1 MPLRQLHVWLMPLW
15 QLYIRQLYVWLL
27 PLRQLWLL
35 PLWHL
40 PIRLLLLVWLRLLL
54 MLLLLLLRS
63 LRLLRLATKPKAK
76 SRLLLLLLLEWVLLL
91 LPHVRLGQRRGARRR
106 RRRRRRWRI
115 RRWPRLEHVQWQRAS
130 ALQPAR
136 HRADGRWQAVAADSD
151 ERRAASAPCIA
162 ARGRFTRAA
171 LLGPFAR
178 LVGVR
183 IVADAARSAGEG
195 AKRAAWGGLVG
206 GGGEVGAA
214 E

>member
-1 MPLRQLHVWLMPLW
+1 
-15 QLYIRQLYVWLL
+15 
-27 PLRQLWLL
+27 
-35 PLWHL
+35 
-40 PIRLLLLVWLRLLL
+40 

-106 RRRRRRWRI
+106 RRRRRSRWRI
-115 RRWPRLEHVQWQRAS
+115 RRWPRWRMCSGSVHPPCSRPAAGHMAGGRPRRRAPMS
-130 ALQPAR
+130 GAR
-136 HRADGRWQAVAADSD
+136 IRPERGGERFGDGRHLD
-151 ERRAASAPCIA
+151 
-162 ARGRFTRAA
+162 RFANA
-171 LLGPFAR
+171 
-178 LVGVR
+178 VGVR

-214 E
+214 

>member
-1 MPLRQLHVWLMPLW
+1 ML
-15 QLYIRQLYVWLL
+15 LL
-27 PLRQLWLL
+27 P
-35 PLWHL
+35 
-40 PIRLLLLVWLRLLL
+40 LLL

-63 LRLLRLATKPKAK
+63 LRLLRLAAKPKAK

-136 HRADGRWQAVAADSD
+136 HRAYGRWQAVAADSD
-151 ERRAASAPCIA
+151 ERRAAAAPCIA
-162 ARGRFTRAA
+162 ARSRFARAA

-178 LVGVR
+178 LVGIW